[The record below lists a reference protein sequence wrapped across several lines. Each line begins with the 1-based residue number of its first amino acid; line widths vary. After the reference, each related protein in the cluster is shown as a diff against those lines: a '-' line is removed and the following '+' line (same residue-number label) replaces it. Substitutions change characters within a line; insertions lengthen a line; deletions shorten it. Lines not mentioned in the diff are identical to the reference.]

1 MDSVTAK
8 RFENVEFRLTDAEEK
23 IVRQDKTLS
32 AIRKLILTGMKMVAE
47 NQKGMKEFREGM
59 KDLREQIKELREAQK
74 ALTNAQI
81 ATEDSL
87 RRWLDRQNNGHS

>member
-1 MDSVTAK
+1 MDSVTTK
-8 RFENVEFRLTDAEEK
+8 RFENVEFRLTTAEEK
-23 IVRQDKTLS
+23 IVRHDTTLS
-32 AIRKLILTGMKMVAE
+32 AIRKLILTGMKLVAE
-47 NQKGMKEFREGM
+47 NQKGMKE
-59 KDLREQIKELREAQK
+59 LREVHK

>member
-1 MDSVTAK
+1 MEPEIEG
-8 RFENVEFRLTDAEEK
+8 RFENVEFRLTEAEEK
-23 IVRQDKTLS
+23 IVSQDATLS
-32 AIRKLILTGMKMVAE
+32 AIKQLILRGMRLLAE
-47 NQKGMKEFREGM
+47 NQEGMKELKEGM
-59 KDLREQIKELREAQK
+59 KELHEAQK

>member
-47 NQKGMKEFREGM
+47 NQKGMKELREGM
-59 KDLREQIKELREAQK
+59 KELSEAQK

>member
-1 MDSVTAK
+1 MDSATAK

-23 IVRQDKTLS
+23 IVRQDTTLS

-47 NQKGMKEFREGM
+47 NQKGMKELREGM
-59 KDLREQIKELREAQK
+59 KELREAQM

>member
-1 MDSVTAK
+1 MDPETAK
-8 RFENVEFRLTDAEEK
+8 QFENVEFRLTGVEEK
-23 IVRQDKTLS
+23 IVSQDATLS
-32 AIRKLILTGMKMVAE
+32 AIRKLILTGMKLVAE
-47 NQKGMKEFREGM
+47 KQEGMKEH
-59 KDLREQIKELREAQK
+59 REAQK

>member
-1 MDSVTAK
+1 MDSLTAK
-8 RFENVEFRLTDAEEK
+8 RFENVEFRLTGAEEK
-23 IVRQDKTLS
+23 IVRQNKILS

-47 NQKGMKEFREGM
+47 NQKGMKELREGM
-59 KDLREQIKELREAQK
+59 KELREAQK